1 MATGVMSGCSATGL
15 RDVCENPD
23 LWAYVRTL
31 KEHADGNVTN
41 GRFLEGTQSQSFSFD
56 ISSAVFYFGF
66 CALISHLLL
75 AGVTAVIVHKC
86 VSLKMV
92 HTAGHAFYCT
102 VGVSIYNVYV
112 CLYIRT
118 YVCIYIFTYCSSRI
132 FTFCLLRQFV
142 FFLGEALLVR
152 HSGILVLWLGIS
164 NVDLLHSALGLLAFG
179 IGVGGVGIK
188 TLQKRERK
196 REDPNATVRH
206 FRSNH
211 GFSGKCKGTRLK
223 CKQAIYI
230 FPLSRSI
237 SLTLHRHCRVRSAAV
252 LRSQRPAV
260 IFLHKQISTA
270 RSSLLLSRQFCNTDD
285 FTDVQL
291 QHWLRSAPMESSSCP
306 AVQAV
311 YIYCTDHNNEL

>member
-102 VGVSIYNVYV
+102 VG
-112 CLYIRT
+112 
-118 YVCIYIFTYCSSRI
+118 
-132 FTFCLLRQFV
+132 FV

-211 GFSGKCKGTRLK
+211 GFSGIVGC
-223 CKQAIYI
+223 A
-230 FPLSRSI
+230 
-237 SLTLHRHCRVRSAAV
+237 
-252 LRSQRPAV
+252 
-260 IFLHKQISTA
+260 
-270 RSSLLLSRQFCNTDD
+270 LLLCCVLSGLPLYFYTNKSLQLVHRFCSLASFATLMTSQMFSYNTGFARRQWKAHHVRLFKL
-285 FTDVQL
+285 FTFIALITTMNYEFRRFAREIVSLIMRQVW
-291 QHWLRSAPMESSSCP
+291 H
-306 AVQAV
+306 
-311 YIYCTDHNNEL
+311 